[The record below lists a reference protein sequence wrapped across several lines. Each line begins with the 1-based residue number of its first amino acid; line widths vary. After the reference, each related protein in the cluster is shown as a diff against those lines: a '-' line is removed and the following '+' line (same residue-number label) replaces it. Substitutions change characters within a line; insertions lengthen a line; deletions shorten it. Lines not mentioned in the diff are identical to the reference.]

1 MIVLAA
7 DTSTPFLSVA
17 LCEDDGVLAEYNEP
31 ADRRHAELILGV
43 VDDLFRRSGLEL
55 KNVDLLAVTRG
66 PGSFTGLRV
75 GISTWKGLAS
85 GAALPLIGVSTL
97 DALARRCAEPRER
110 LCVLLDAKMQEV
122 YGATYEFRDGKL
134 RKTQEDSVGPVAEFV
149 DADAGS
155 TAYMGDGA
163 LLYAET
169 IREAHPDAVVLSEE
183 ESMPRAS
190 AVAAVGLECFR
201 QGDPSIASEVV
212 PVYLRQ
218 SQAERN
224 RAKAQAE
231 SV

>member
-17 LCEDDGVLAEYNEP
+17 LCEDDHVLAEYNEP

-43 VDDLFRRSGLEL
+43 VDDLLRRSDLEL
-55 KNVDLLAVTRG
+55 KEVDLLAVSRG

-75 GISTWKGLAS
+75 GVSSWKGLAS
-85 GAALPLIGVSTL
+85 GAALPLVGVSTL
-97 DALARRCAEPRER
+97 DALARRCVEPPER

-122 YGATYEFRDGKL
+122 YGATYELRGGKFHKTRD
-134 RKTQEDSVGPVAEFV
+134 DSVGPVAEFA

-155 TAYMGDGA
+155 SVYMGDGA
-163 LLYAET
+163 LLYEDS
-169 IREAHPDAVVLSEE
+169 IRKAHPNAVVLSEE
-183 ESMPRAS
+183 ESMPRAW
-190 AVAAVGLECFR
+190 AVAAVGLDRFR
-201 QGDPSIASEVV
+201 SGDSSTASEVV

-224 RAKAQAE
+224 RVKAQAE
-231 SV
+231 SA

>member
-17 LCEDDGVLAEYNEP
+17 LCEDDRVLAEYNQP

-43 VDDLFRRSGLEL
+43 VDDLLRRSGLEL
-55 KNVDLLAVTRG
+55 NDVDLLAVSRG

-97 DALARRCAEPRER
+97 DALARRCAEPPKL

-122 YGATYEFRDGKL
+122 YGATYELRDGKL
-134 RKTQEDSVGPVAEFV
+134 YKTQDDSVGPVAEFV
-149 DADAGS
+149 DADAGP
-155 TAYMGDGA
+155 TVYMGDGA
-163 LLYAET
+163 LLYEDI
-169 IREAHPDAVVLSEE
+169 IRRAHPNAVLLSEK
-183 ESMPRAS
+183 ESMPRAW
-190 AVAAVGLECFR
+190 AVAAVGLERFR
-201 QGDPSIASEVV
+201 QGDPSTASEVV

-224 RAKAQAE
+224 RAKTQAE
-231 SV
+231 SA